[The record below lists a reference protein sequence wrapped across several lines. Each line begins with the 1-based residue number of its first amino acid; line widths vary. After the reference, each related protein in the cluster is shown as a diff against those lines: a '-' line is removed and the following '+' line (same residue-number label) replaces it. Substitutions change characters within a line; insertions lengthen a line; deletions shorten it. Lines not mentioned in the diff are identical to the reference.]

1 MSNSAVKCTLPKKPS
16 LSPLKRF
23 FGDDATEIQVGV
35 DEAGRG
41 SFAGPVFAAAVII
54 DPALDDPEVS
64 MIKDSKR
71 LSKKKRD
78 LLRKY
83 IENNAIAFSVQS
95 SSSVVVDE
103 INILQATYRAM
114 HQCLKHLNIMG
125 TKFDRIL
132 VDGENFKP
140 FACNVHNCIPKG
152 DNEYLSIAAASIL
165 AKTYHDEWVEKACE
179 VNPELNAKYNWM
191 KNMAYGTKEHRD
203 GIRQHGICDLHRKTF
218 VKKYI

>member
-1 MSNSAVKCTLPKKPS
+1 MEPKKS
-16 LSPLKRF
+16 QRQSPLKKY
-23 FGDDATEIQVGV
+23 FGEDMTEIQVGV

-41 SFAGPVFAAAVII
+41 SFAGPVFAAAVIL
-54 DPALDDPEVS
+54 DPNLDDPEIA

-71 LSKKKRD
+71 LSRKKRD
-78 LLRKY
+78 ELRTY

-103 INILQATYRAM
+103 INVLQATYRAM
-114 HQCLKHLNIMG
+114 HQCLKHLSFLE

-152 DNEYLSIAAASIL
+152 DNEYLCIAAASIL
-165 AKTYHDEWVEKACE
+165 AKTHHDEWIENICKA
-179 VNPELNAKYNWM
+179 NPDLDSKYKWL

-203 GIRQHGICDLHRKTF
+203 GIRQYGICDFHRKTF

>member
-1 MSNSAVKCTLPKKPS
+1 MEPKKS
-16 LSPLKRF
+16 QRQSPLKKY
-23 FGDDATEIQVGV
+23 FGEDMTEIQVGV

-41 SFAGPVFAAAVII
+41 SFAGPVFAAAVIL
-54 DPALDDPEVS
+54 DPNLDDPEIA

-71 LSKKKRD
+71 LSRKKRD
-78 LLRKY
+78 ELRTY

-103 INILQATYRAM
+103 INVLQATYRAM
-114 HQCLKHLNIMG
+114 HQCLKHLSFLE

-152 DNEYLSIAAASIL
+152 DNEYLCIAAASIL
-165 AKTYHDEWVEKACE
+165 AKTHHDEWIENICKA
-179 VNPELNAKYNWM
+179 NPDLDSKYKWL

-203 GIRQHGICDLHRKTF
+203 GIMQYGICDFHRKTF